1 MNLNFSVTLLWGMN
15 TGEETK
21 GLPKISV
28 YTKVLIIIL
37 DGKGGWG
44 NGVQAEGW
52 LETLGHIVHLP
63 GPGVCRT
70 GEVYHDIAPL
80 LPH

>member
-1 MNLNFSVTLLWGMN
+1 MLRTEGKE
-15 TGEETK
+15 G
-21 GLPKISV
+21 
-28 YTKVLIIIL
+28 
-37 DGKGGWG
+37 DGKGGRG
-44 NGVQAEGW
+44 NGVQVEGW

-80 LPH
+80 SPH